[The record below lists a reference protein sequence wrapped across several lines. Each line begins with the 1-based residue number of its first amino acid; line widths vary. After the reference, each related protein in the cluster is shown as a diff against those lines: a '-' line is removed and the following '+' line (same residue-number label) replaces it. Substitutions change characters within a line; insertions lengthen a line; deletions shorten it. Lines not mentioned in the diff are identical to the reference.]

1 VAPCRKR
8 FLGIPHV
15 CGGDRIVNTS
25 GNRNCLLLGIS
36 QDYKRKR
43 GGINQDAASLAFDC
57 DSGDFQGAQVIR
69 PTGYLLTTAGHNKME
84 MRVAKDGYT
93 AAYFLTGITTMTFQ
107 NEDGIELDWEGVWEL
122 QRDICFLYHELAEY
136 TGITG
141 DLAYTLMYKLPYWD
155 LAGAILPQMDEKEAL
170 FIRNGCLIFILAMA
184 WEIIEGAGS
193 YLNEHID
200 RCHLAVNALKV
211 SDSDTQRLI
220 EIVKLS
226 LETINNPSLRD
237 ELEELSVWANQTF
250 VRGYFTAMA
259 KRHE

>member
-1 VAPCRKR
+1 VLERQAERRAFSRARANTGNK
-8 FLGIPHV
+8 IEA
-15 CGGDRIVNTS
+15 RIAIIAITTSNSMRVNP
-25 GNRNCLLLGIS
+25 LLG
-36 QDYKRKR
+36 
-43 GGINQDAASLAFDC
+43 
-57 DSGDFQGAQVIR
+57 
-69 PTGYLLTTAGHNKME
+69 TG
-84 MRVAKDGYT
+84 
-93 AAYFLTGITTMTFQ
+93 
-107 NEDGIELDWEGVWEL
+107 EL